1 MILHRTGTVTATTSL
16 DPIFTLLSPNAGG
29 VTIFLENLD
38 PTNYILYS
46 ILVSTDN
53 ITFNPLV
60 ADSQIYGVNGNYN
73 TSNIL
78 TPANGSSANQ
88 AMISVRTSFPY
99 LQLVASAS
107 ANSTVESGSYA
118 AQLSY
123 GITTLTPSI
132 SINFTNGTL

>member
-1 MILHRTGTVTATTSL
+1 MILHRTGTVVATTSL
-16 DPIFTLLSPNAGG
+16 DPIFTLLAPNAGG

-46 ILVSTDN
+46 ILTSVDN
-53 ITFNPLV
+53 VTYTTLV

-73 TSNIL
+73 TSAVL
-78 TPANGSSANQ
+78 TPASTLSSSQ
-88 AMISVRTSFPY
+88 AMISIRTAAPF

-107 ANSTVESGSYA
+107 ANSVRESGSFA

-123 GITTLTPSI
+123 GITTLTPNT